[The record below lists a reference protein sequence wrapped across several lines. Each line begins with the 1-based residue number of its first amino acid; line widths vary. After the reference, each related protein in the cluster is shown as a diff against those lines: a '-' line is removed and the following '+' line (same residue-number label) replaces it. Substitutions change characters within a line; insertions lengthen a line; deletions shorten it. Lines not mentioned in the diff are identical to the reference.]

1 MHSKVKW
8 NLQTNRTIWPILS
21 NWMLFYQPQKTPK
34 HRREVSRSFFR
45 SNFRNFFSPASP
57 LRGWSVLRWCL
68 NRKELRPKPTEGLQK
83 RAMDGNMRTVVLL
96 HARLQGNSWAYCF
109 AITILPQKSCNIF
122 MDDSTCL
129 MELQLRFWS
138 PKPNVL
144 TNHLPHFPSPNQ
156 QTLAHWHQRGIQTIS
171 EKSWNQFSNFW
182 IRLIKFFS
190 HLTQMVFPFDDF
202 FKKSQKW
209 PAISFAHRC
218 ACMEVTSTAAVWMF
232 FAMVSFIKIKV
243 ETPKK
248 RMTN

>member
-1 MHSKVKW
+1 
-8 NLQTNRTIWPILS
+8 
-21 NWMLFYQPQKTPK
+21 
-34 HRREVSRSFFR
+34 
-45 SNFRNFFSPASP
+45 
-57 LRGWSVLRWCL
+57 
-68 NRKELRPKPTEGLQK
+68 
-83 RAMDGNMRTVVLL
+83 
-96 HARLQGNSWAYCF
+96 
-109 AITILPQKSCNIF
+109 
-122 MDDSTCL
+122 

-156 QTLAHWHQRGIQTIS
+156 QTLVHWHQRGIQTIS

-218 ACMEVTSTAAVWMF
+218 ACMEVTDWLRLPCGCFLPWFLSLKQRW
-232 FAMVSFIKIKV
+232 KP
-243 ETPKK
+243 PKK
-248 RMTN
+248 GDDQLIWPKETYKKKTQIISFECDDFGYDYSVDNDPMDLPSAWPPGACRRR